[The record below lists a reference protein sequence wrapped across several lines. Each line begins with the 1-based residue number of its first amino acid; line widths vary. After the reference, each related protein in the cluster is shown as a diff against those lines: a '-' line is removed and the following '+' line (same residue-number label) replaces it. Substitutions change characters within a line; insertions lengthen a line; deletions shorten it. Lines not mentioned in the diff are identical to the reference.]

1 MSEMSCLSEEGGVS
15 GIDVSSIDV
24 GGIGARS
31 SSGEPSPVP
40 SASLENSQGV
50 RLPTEED
57 YETIKLIS
65 NGAFG

>member
-1 MSEMSCLSEEGGVS
+1 MSEMSCLSEEGGGAAS
-15 GIDVSSIDV
+15 GM
-24 GGIGARS
+24 GARS